1 MFNIPDNPELY
12 LTEQYGKDWKIPKI
26 FNYTQ
31 GLNGEYKNLIIEDF
45 YKEGEQDN
53 YNTIWQYWENKKPIY
68 IEHCMNSVRKGC
80 QEENINYVCLT
91 PENIEKYI
99 PISEIPP
106 NYYKLKHIT
115 HRADFIRALVL
126 YYHGGLWLDADVLRI
141 NTMKPLLEDLNTA
154 DWVVFGNK
162 EQKFSISVFAVRKSS
177 PFLKEWIDQMTA
189 IIKRKSDIKWTEI
202 GYDLLYPLWK
212 IWDKKFRK
220 KYYIN
225 TDTCY
230 PILWNNWKKFFEIG
244 NCDFLYRK
252 FQPVIVFYNEM
263 FTNDFKQ
270 ISYDEFENFI
280 NNSDTVIANLFK
292 NTIQ

>member
-1 MFNIPDNPELY
+1 MEACAYTIEKSETKKSVTHAISHEAPARKSFFDPGKAVEIDEEELEEISA
-12 LTEQYGKDWKIPKI
+12 T
-26 FNYTQ
+26 
-31 GLNGEYKNLIIEDF
+31 DF
-45 YKEGEQDN
+45 KA
-53 YNTIWQYWENKKPIY
+53 KKSY
-68 IEHCMNSVRKGC
+68 AK
-80 QEENINYVCLT
+80 EENINYVCLT

-106 NYYKLKHIT
+106 NYYKLKHIA

>member
-1 MFNIPDNPELY
+1 
-12 LTEQYGKDWKIPKI
+12 
-26 FNYTQ
+26 
-31 GLNGEYKNLIIEDF
+31 
-45 YKEGEQDN
+45 
-53 YNTIWQYWENKKPIY
+53 
-68 IEHCMNSVRKGC
+68 
-80 QEENINYVCLT
+80 
-91 PENIEKYI
+91 
-99 PISEIPP
+99 
-106 NYYKLKHIT
+106 
-115 HRADFIRALVL
+115 
-126 YYHGGLWLDADVLRI
+126 
-141 NTMKPLLEDLNTA
+141 
-154 DWVVFGNK
+154 
-162 EQKFSISVFAVRKSS
+162 
-177 PFLKEWIDQMTA
+177 MTG
-189 IIKRKSDIKWTEI
+189 IIKQTEI
-202 GYDLLYPLWK
+202 GYDLLYPLSETWG
-212 IWDKKFRK
+212 KKFRK